1 MITLKIDDALEEVR
15 LNDKVSVWLNLTDT
29 HFINKLFDA
38 FNQMDKARDEYR
50 GRIEELENKELFD
63 FARNLDLHMREIIN
77 GVFGVDVCTPLFG
90 ETSVCAIANGLP
102 LWANLMLALI
112 DEIDSTIAREKKI
125 TNPRIL
131 KYTEKYS
138 KKK

>member
-1 MITLKIDDALEEVR
+1 MINLKIDDALEEVK

-29 HFINKLFDA
+29 NFINKLFDA
-38 FNQMDKARDEYR
+38 FSTMDKEQDEYR
-50 GRIEELENKELFD
+50 EKMDGLEDKELFE
-63 FARNLDLHMREIIN
+63 FARSLDLRMRELVN
-77 GVFGVDVCTPLFG
+77 GVFGMDVCTPLFG
-90 ETSVCAIANGLP
+90 NVSVCAIANGLP